1 MLDTARLQNSSIG
14 MQTAYR
20 HRFGVPALARVGWL
34 NPSQVGFTTISQKI
48 ASTLRNAGQPSQN
61 QTRIVRW

>member
-1 MLDTARLQNSSIG
+1 MQVMARLQNSSIG

-20 HRFGVPALARVGWL
+20 RPLTHRSRSFDS
-34 NPSQVGFTTISQKI
+34 SQVGLTTISQKM